1 MPWDERYRLGVSDMD
16 ATHRE
21 FVAAADALLAASDA
35 EFPEMFSRLR
45 EHTRAHFEHEGMLM
59 KTCRFPAIGEHHS
72 EHLRVL
78 GELAHFARGV
88 AAGRLGMACNYVKS
102 LPDWFN
108 THLCTMD
115 SALAACLKEVQAAR
129 PASHSAA
136 SVMRTDAR
144 HSS

>member
-1 MPWDERYRLGVSDMD
+1 MPWDERYRLGVADMD

-21 FVAAADALLAASDA
+21 FVEAADALLAASDTA
-35 EFPEMFSRLR
+35 FPEMFARLR
-45 EHTRAHFEHEGMLM
+45 EHTRAHFEHEGKLM
-59 KTCRFPAIGEHHS
+59 KICRFPAIGEHNS

-88 AAGRLGMACNYVKS
+88 AAGRPALARNYVRS

-115 SALAACLKEVQAAR
+115 SALAACLNQVQATR
-129 PASHSAA
+129 PASDSAA
-136 SVMRTDAR
+136 SAMRTDAR
-144 HSS
+144 LDS